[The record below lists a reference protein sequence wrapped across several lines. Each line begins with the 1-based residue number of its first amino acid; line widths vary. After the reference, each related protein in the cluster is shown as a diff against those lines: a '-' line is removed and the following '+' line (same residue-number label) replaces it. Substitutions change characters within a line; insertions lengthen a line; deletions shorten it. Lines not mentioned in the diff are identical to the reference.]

1 MIAVTW
7 NAKPNAD
14 DQFTLKWRKCSVQG
28 SSYIRP
34 CTEHRH
40 LRKKE
45 ISASFRNTS
54 LSEPILSWGK
64 EEINGD
70 CQVPA
75 IDTCTRN
82 TRNPYITTPGKP
94 AAMRLSG
101 SFLSIPTRCWVSYS
115 NGFCFRNMI
124 PCSFDDLIYPYYP
137 TYTMGCYQIV
147 ISGDNGSRGLT
158 ICSAGLRLSL

>member
-14 DQFTLKWRKCSVQG
+14 DQFTLKWRKRSVQG

-75 IDTCTRN
+75 INTCTRN

-101 SFLSIPTRCWVSYS
+101 SFLVVGQCDLAYKGQS
-115 NGFCFRNMI
+115 NLFCRAKART
-124 PCSFDDLIYPYYP
+124 PLPH
-137 TYTMGCYQIV
+137 
-147 ISGDNGSRGLT
+147 GDVVQNVPK
-158 ICSAGLRLSL
+158 SLC